1 MGYITIV
8 WGSRLM
14 LESYRYVQNE
24 NITVY
29 YIGNDSRFVVEIK
42 EGIIDACKELEE
54 YFQLGDR
61 KFSIRAIL
69 AMNRREYD
77 YMSKIILKLSSNNT
91 SKRSEVAITSKNDL
105 LILSP
110 FAYEEES
117 TYTYDDNQLKKII
130 YSQVVHI
137 FHEFLSLNSEVSY
150 TWLGQGIAMYLS
162 ELWKEGEVK
171 KVIDEAIKN
180 DIIPHL
186 KEIQGNK
193 SLYKTWAWT
202 IVKYI
207 EETYGKETIN
217 KIIRSYDEEDIF
229 NIIKSSINDF
239 EVQWKIWLNDE
250 KNLL

>member
-1 MGYITIV
+1 MLLEFR
-8 WGSRLM
+8 GSRLM
-14 LESYRYVQNE
+14 LESYKYARKEKV
-24 NITVY
+24 TVY
-29 YIGNDSRFVVEIK
+29 YVGNDRRFVIEVM
-42 EGIIDACKELEE
+42 EGVLYSYKELEK

-77 YMSKIILKLSSNNT
+77 YISKIILKLSSNNT
-91 SKRSEVAITSKNDL
+91 STRSEVAITSKNDL

-117 TYTYDDNQLKKII
+117 TYTYDENQLKKII
-130 YSQVVHI
+130 Y
-137 FHEFLSLNSEVSY
+137 SEVSY

-162 ELWKEGEVK
+162 ELWKEREVK
-171 KVIDEAIKN
+171 KVIDEAIKH

-186 KEIQGNK
+186 KEIQESK
-193 SLYKTWAWT
+193 SLFKTWAWT

-217 KIIRSYDEEDIF
+217 KIIRSYDEEGIF

-239 EVQWKIWLNDE
+239 EVQWRIWLNDE
-250 KNLL
+250 KNLS

>member
-1 MGYITIV
+1 MLLEFR
-8 WGSRLM
+8 GSRLM
-14 LESYRYVQNE
+14 LESYKYARKE
-24 NITVY
+24 NVTVY
-29 YIGNDSRFVVEIK
+29 YVGNDRRFVIEVM
-42 EGIIDACKELEE
+42 EGVLYSYKELEK

-77 YMSKIILKLSSNNT
+77 YISKIILKLSCNNT

-117 TYTYDDNQLKKII
+117 TYTYDENQLKKII

-186 KEIQGNK
+186 KEIQESK
-193 SLYKTWAWT
+193 SLFKTWAWT

-207 EETYGKETIN
+207 EETYGKEIIN
-217 KIIRSYDEEDIF
+217 KIIRNYDEEDIF
-229 NIIKSSINDF
+229 NIIKSSINDV

-250 KNLL
+250 KNLA